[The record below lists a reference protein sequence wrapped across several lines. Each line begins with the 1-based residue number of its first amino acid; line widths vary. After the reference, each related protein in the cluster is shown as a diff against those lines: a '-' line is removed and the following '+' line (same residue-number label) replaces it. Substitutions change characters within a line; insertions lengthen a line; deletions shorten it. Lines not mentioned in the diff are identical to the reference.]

1 MFRTALMS
9 LDGKTSSMLLERA
22 GDQEFAVKVAGGA
35 SMSFLQQVQDM
46 SKRRGEKLREIR
58 DVVSGVVAQLAE
70 SKASLLEHPGNWNLQ
85 GGSTSSFPEFNV
97 QYDSAAAV
105 SLKGD
110 ESAKFTAALDGI
122 IAKQSGV
129 MSALEASA
137 KKSMLMESDRVTQS
151 PMVWLNL
158 RGAAHASLAE
168 STPMGES
175 QATVNVF
182 EAPHAA
188 LLQPEQL
195 SAPFEV
201 YDFFVEQG
209 SGALPGLADIAAQT
223 DKMTH
228 ASLVESLPAMNVHV
242 AQGGAAVALNEVQ
255 QNAILKSRTRLIS
268 ELKARRT
275 RLDELRARLQ

>member
-1 MFRTALMS
+1 MR
-9 LDGKTSSMLLERA
+9 
-22 GDQEFAVKVAGGA
+22 
-35 SMSFLQQVQDM
+35 
-46 SKRRGEKLREIR
+46 
-58 DVVSGVVAQLAE
+58 
-70 SKASLLEHPGNWNLQ
+70 
-85 GGSTSSFPEFNV
+85 FNV

-129 MSALEASA
+129 MSALESSA
-137 KKSMLMESDRVTQS
+137 KKSMLMESDRTTQS

-223 DKMTH
+223 DKMSH

-242 AQGGAAVALNEVQ
+242 AQGGSTVALNEVQ

-275 RLDELRARLQ
+275 RLDELRTRLQ

>member
-1 MFRTALMS
+1 
-9 LDGKTSSMLLERA
+9 
-22 GDQEFAVKVAGGA
+22 
-35 SMSFLQQVQDM
+35 MSFLQQVQDM
-46 SKRRGEKLREIR
+46 SKRRSDKLREIR
-58 DVVSGVVAQLAE
+58 DVVSGVVAQLSEAKP
-70 SKASLLEHPGNWNLQ
+70 SASFMEHPGNWNLQ
-85 GGSTSSFPEFNV
+85 GGSTTSFPEFNV
-97 QYDSAAAV
+97 QYEPAAAV
-105 SLKGD
+105 QLKGD
-110 ESAKFTAALDGI
+110 ESAKFAAVLDGI

-129 MSALEASA
+129 MSALESSA
-137 KKSMLMESDRVTQS
+137 KKSMLLEGSDRTTQS

-158 RGAAHASLAE
+158 RGAAHASLVE
-168 STPMGES
+168 GVPMGES

-188 LLQPEQL
+188 LLQPETL

-255 QNAILKSRTRLIS
+255 QDAIIQSRSRLIQA
-268 ELKARRT
+268 LKERRT
-275 RLDELRARLQ
+275 RLDELRA